1 MANLM
6 VGLDSKRVA
15 ITSSIAQQHTD
26 VIGGSP
32 LASRPEGLLL
42 GRKFRRCVAFACK
55 NVLKLLEALFREVYG
70 SSGGLVQCVDL
81 GQLATDVAKVG
92 EVVEWGVAVQ
102 LLCGEV
108 SMEGNIRSSSESTEE
123 DGNQGLEFDHGGRAG
138 IENIQVNNFV
148 CLS

>member
-26 VIGGSP
+26 VVGRSP

-42 GRKFRRCVAFACK
+42 GREFRRSVAFACK
-55 NVLKLLEALFREVYG
+55 NVLELLKAFFWEVYG
-70 SSGGLVQCVDL
+70 SGGGVVQCIDL

-108 SMEGNIRSSSESTEE
+108 SMEGNIRGSSDSAEE
-123 DGNQGLEFDHGGRAG
+123 GGNQGLEFDHGG
-138 IENIQVNNFV
+138 
-148 CLS
+148 